1 MIDSRLWGLKRPAP
15 WDYFRSG
22 PPQKA
27 SESLTRSSLSTPT
40 HLAWHALEG
49 KGKGRSLA
57 CSSSGGSRESRRLQP
72 TGGSSDRGSRTRTF
86 RRSQSR
92 GVPVCVSMC
101 KNVNKGRQR
110 RPGRRQLTLQIS
122 FSILVNSHIT
132 LFFIFCLTVFQI
144 LMLHKIKPNIGFL
157 VSGAY
162 AIFRLLE
169 VRVFKNC
176 FRKNLG

>member
-1 MIDSRLWGLKRPAP
+1 MGLFSKWTAAKSKRV
-15 WDYFRSG
+15 SH
-22 PPQKA
+22 
-27 SESLTRSSLSTPT
+27 SLVTLD
-40 HLAWHALEG
+40 AHALG
-49 KGKGRSLA
+49 MACAGRERVA
-57 CSSSGGSRESRRLQP
+57 RSSSGGSRESRRLQP
-72 TGGSSDRGSRTRTF
+72 TGGSSNRGSRTRTF
-86 RRSQSR
+86 RRSQWR

-101 KNVNKGRQR
+101 KNVNKRRQR

-144 LMLHKIKPNIGFL
+144 LILHKIKPNIGFL

-169 VRVFKNC
+169 VEYLKMVFEKI
-176 FRKNLG
+176 